1 MNLKAAFC
9 LMLGVSLTPISALA
23 MSSATSVAAIEPTTE
38 TDQTIPESSGLAYV
52 DDFRLLSYNVY
63 MLPEVLAAWNHH
75 GRAQMIAQS
84 DMIKGHD
91 AVILQELFDNNPADA
106 LLNGLQAEYPH
117 QTQVLGRTKSGWDAT
132 LGTYSDA
139 TIEDGG
145 VAIVSRWPIEEQIQY
160 VYKQGCGAD
169 YLSNKGFVY
178 ARINKNGENY
188 HVIGTHAQ
196 AEDAAYNYPDLPVNT
211 STIFLYHATTHS
223 RLIGIIN
230 R

>member
-106 LLNGLQAEYPH
+106 LLNGLQAEHPH
-117 QTQVLGRTKSGWDAT
+117 QTPVLGRTTSGWDARSI
-132 LGTYSDA
+132 LKRHYR
-139 TIEDGG
+139 
-145 VAIVSRWPIEEQIQY
+145 RWW
-160 VYKQGCGAD
+160 CGYCQSLA
-169 YLSNKGFVY
+169 
-178 ARINKNGENY
+178 
-188 HVIGTHAQ
+188 
-196 AEDAAYNYPDLPVNT
+196 
-211 STIFLYHATTHS
+211 
-223 RLIGIIN
+223 N
-230 R
+230 RRANSVCL